1 MVRMGARAST
11 RPEDIVKS
19 SNGSPTAV
27 AANIPNRPRVEDI
40 DEPVPKRFKPN
51 SPVVTYSKRSPQQSV
66 KATTSNV
73 PASSP
78 LKSAPSSPA
87 ASKSASASA
96 PTARTRKEETS
107 TPKRGKGNLVQAL
120 AASTQKSK
128 PRETPSRKASTA
140 SIASADLPNFDEA
153 FDASPTASVSA
164 VSRETFREN
173 EKLRAQR
180 EARNF
185 VYKGDA
191 EAPRL
196 TRSGKV
202 VANGKHEEVI
212 DEYGGVVEDDEAESV
227 EVEEPLE
234 SEEPDEGVDTY
245 TAIPTEDVGIRLPD
259 EVRLNGKEKTDALQ
273 MAPLP
278 HGARGHVLSILETL
292 TGRVS
297 HGRRPFAGEETNE
310 ALQGLVNLLKG
321 TVERGEGNSA
331 LVVGPRGAGKSRVSY
346 SPRRLLHADI
356 QTIARAL
363 DLMPHANKTVEPI
376 VVRLSGHAQ
385 TNDRLAIR
393 EMGRQIAAAEGSK
406 VSADDGEDDDG
417 PVGDE
422 EVIVL
427 VILGK
432 RAEILGVCSN
442 HLAIA
447 SARPSHS
454 TLPEGHNYHY

>member
-1 MVRMGARAST
+1 MVRIGAESAST
-11 RPEDIVKS
+11 RPGDIVKS
-19 SNGSPTAV
+19 SNGSPTSV
-27 AANIPNRPRVEDI
+27 AANIPVDRPRVEVVI

-51 SPVVTYSKRSPQQSV
+51 SPVITYSKRSTQQSI
-66 KATTSNV
+66 KATTSMS
-73 PASSP
+73 PAISP

-96 PTARTRKEETS
+96 PTARTMKEETS
-107 TPKRGKGNLVQAL
+107 TPRRGKGNLVQAL

-128 PRETPSRKASTA
+128 PRETPSRKGSTA
-140 SIASADLPNFDEA
+140 SVASADLPSFDEA

-202 VANGKHEEVI
+202 VANGKHEEVV

-234 SEEPDEGVDTY
+234 SEEQDEGVDAY
-245 TAIPTEDVGIRLPD
+245 TAIPTEDVGIRVPD
-259 EVRLNGKEKTDALQ
+259 DVRLNGKEKADALQ

-278 HGARGHVLSILETL
+278 PGARGHVLSILETL

-297 HGRRPFAGEETNE
+297 HGRHPFAGEETNE

-331 LVVGPRGAGKSRVSY
+331 LVVGPRGAGKSRVS
-346 SPRRLLHADI
+346 
-356 QTIARAL
+356 
-363 DLMPHANKTVEPI
+363 
-376 VVRLSGHAQ
+376 
-385 TNDRLAIR
+385 
-393 EMGRQIAAAEGSK
+393 
-406 VSADDGEDDDG
+406 
-417 PVGDE
+417 
-422 EVIVL
+422 
-427 VILGK
+427 
-432 RAEILGVCSN
+432 
-442 HLAIA
+442 
-447 SARPSHS
+447 
-454 TLPEGHNYHY
+454 